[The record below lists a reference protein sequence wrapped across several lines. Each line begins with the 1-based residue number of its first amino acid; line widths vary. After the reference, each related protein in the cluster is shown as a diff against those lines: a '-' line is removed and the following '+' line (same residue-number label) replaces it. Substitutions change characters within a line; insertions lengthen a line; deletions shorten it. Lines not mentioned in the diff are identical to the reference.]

1 MRSLTKNT
9 GEALWPSFDH
19 VAVVHDWGNHH
30 FTAQNIPCFLKYLY
44 GEFSNCNPNLSFT
57 LFRYYENV
65 AVVSSS
71 TSTRKSS
78 HYHNKKNQYSPSIR
92 SDAVAY
98 IYDQNSQRKHN
109 ILGKQDSNV
118 SRQMLLKQDSHSSR
132 QMLLKQESFSSISR
146 QDSNASH
153 GSRQLLNKQ
162 DSQISYIDTRKS
174 YLMRQDSDFP
184 KRDLFCKQDSISY
197 IEPRKEFKKNSV
209 CGDDV
214 SYIDHKRHQLVKQDS
229 VVSFSDQRPT
239 GMCVCVC
246 VCICCCSFEEDYY
259 SNANPFHFFF
269 LWIFSTQICI
279 ELNWWSKIQW
289 FHSLINEE
297 VAYWNRTPYYNFRRW
312 TETMTYIHII
322 MYQF

>member
-1 MRSLTKNT
+1 MNYEYPFNIFET
-9 GEALWPSFDH
+9 FF
-19 VAVVHDWGNHH
+19 VV
-30 FTAQNIPCFLKYLY
+30 
-44 GEFSNCNPNLSFT
+44 S
-57 LFRYYENV
+57 RYYENV

-109 ILGKQDSNV
+109 VLGKQDSNV

-239 GMCVCVC
+239 GM
-246 VCICCCSFEEDYY
+246 YTLY
-259 SNANPFHFFF
+259 
-269 LWIFSTQICI
+269 
-279 ELNWWSKIQW
+279 
-289 FHSLINEE
+289 
-297 VAYWNRTPYYNFRRW
+297 
-312 TETMTYIHII
+312 
-322 MYQF
+322 

>member
-1 MRSLTKNT
+1 M
-9 GEALWPSFDH
+9 
-19 VAVVHDWGNHH
+19 
-30 FTAQNIPCFLKYLY
+30 
-44 GEFSNCNPNLSFT
+44 
-57 LFRYYENV
+57 
-65 AVVSSS
+65 VSSS

-98 IYDQNSQRKHN
+98 IYDQSSQRKHN

-118 SRQMLLKQDSHSSR
+118 SHTSRQMLLKQDSHSSR

-174 YLMRQDSDFP
+174 FLMRQDSEYP

-197 IEPRKEFKKNSV
+197 IDPRKDFKKNSM

-229 VVSFSDQRPT
+229 VVSFSFSDQRPS
-239 GMCVCVC
+239 GM
-246 VCICCCSFEEDYY
+246 S
-259 SNANPFHFFF
+259 
-269 LWIFSTQICI
+269 
-279 ELNWWSKIQW
+279 
-289 FHSLINEE
+289 
-297 VAYWNRTPYYNFRRW
+297 
-312 TETMTYIHII
+312 
-322 MYQF
+322 